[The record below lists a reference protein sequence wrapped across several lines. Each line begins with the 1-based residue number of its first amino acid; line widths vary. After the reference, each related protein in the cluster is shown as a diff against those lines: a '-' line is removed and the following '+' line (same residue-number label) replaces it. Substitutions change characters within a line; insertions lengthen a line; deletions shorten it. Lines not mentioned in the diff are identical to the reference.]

1 MKKFKCD
8 QCRLVIDQVEVMV
21 IPVCPKCGTSIFMNE
36 QIEKKSD
43 LEKAIE
49 WWNSIPVFEKGL
61 LIHDTFNPP
70 LNQRIPEEVTGR
82 EIEQIWRKE
91 TQQDSLN
98 SYSDLGDEMFAL
110 PKEKRPQVDFE
121 MLKETIEIIN
131 NELLLLTI
139 FKENLNLFFDLLSKS
154 STFAHKAHK
163 SLNKLM
169 K

>member
-1 MKKFKCD
+1 MKPQRLFSNQFNSFAEWNGSAWEDKFVSGAYFYTLEKAANNGYY
-8 QCRLVIDQVEVMV
+8 
-21 IPVCPKCGTSIFMNE
+21 PVKE
-36 QIEKKSD
+36 KSD

-70 LNQRIPEEVTGR
+70 LNQRTPEEVTGR

-91 TQQDSLN
+91 TQQELER
-98 SYSDLGDEMFAL
+98 GIVITRE
-110 PKEKRPQVDFE
+110 ERPQVDFE
-121 MLKETIEIIN
+121 GLYKYISAMNQLYDTVAIQ
-131 NELLLLTI
+131 
-139 FKENLNLFFDLLSKS
+139 NLCLFFDLLSKS